1 MFAASIFDAANNIV
15 HLNVM
20 SNDKGGNAK
29 KLFSIDNGDFLND
42 LLVNNV
48 NTGWEATAN
57 GNMIR
62 IHNGQI
68 ELDIS
73 NSLVATAGSDS
84 LNALGAGMTIT
95 DSFSYAIQLGN
106 GALSA
111 ATVTF
116 TLEGDN
122 DAATITADPGGD
134 YDVTKASAE
143 PSFTTSV
150 QTDVNGSYPT
160 NVVLSDINGDGFV
173 DVLTC
178 NNITST
184 VSIMY
189 NDGAGN
195 LETPD
200 VFVVYGTDR
209 VVDGISV
216 AHMNNDAFLDIVT
229 AGANA
234 SAVSVMLNDGSGNSA
249 RPCTIPSPAQDT

>member
-1 MFAASIFDAANNIV
+1 MGS
-15 HLNVM
+15 H
-20 SNDKGGNAK
+20 
-29 KLFSIDNGDFLND
+29 
-42 LLVNNV
+42 
-48 NTGWEATAN
+48 AN

-134 YDVTKASAE
+134 YDVATGECQLRFATLSRAWDKDV
-143 PSFTTSV
+143 FYRRRDR
-150 QTDVNGSYPT
+150 DVNG
-160 NVVLSDINGDGFV
+160 DGYL
-173 DVLTC
+173 DVLAV
-178 NNITST
+178 NHIS
-184 VSIMY
+184 SS
-189 NDGAGN
+189 
-195 LETPD
+195 
-200 VFVVYGTDR
+200 
-209 VVDGISV
+209 ISV
-216 AHMNNDAFLDIVT
+216 FLMMET
-229 AGANA
+229 AIYRVPPTSRAAGPQTA
-234 SAVSVMLNDGSGNSA
+234 DGLTLSH
-249 RPCTIPSPAQDT
+249 T